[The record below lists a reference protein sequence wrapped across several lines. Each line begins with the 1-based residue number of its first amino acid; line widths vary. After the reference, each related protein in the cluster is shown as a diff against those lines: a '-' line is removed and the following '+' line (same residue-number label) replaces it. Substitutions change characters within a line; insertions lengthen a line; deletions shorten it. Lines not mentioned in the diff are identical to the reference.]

1 MAGAR
6 GCFNCGGCAWC
17 FRVVVV
23 VVVSPSR
30 ASCTDAACTYAS
42 PTPSLL
48 SFSLTPLF
56 SFSCRAWCGA
66 DGDRFSYIAYISAR
80 HNQKFIVQ
88 KKKNAW
94 SCAS

>member
-30 ASCTDAACTYAS
+30 ASCTDAACTYVS
-42 PTPSLL
+42 PTLSLL
-48 SFSLTPLF
+48 SSSLTPLF
-56 SFSCRAWCGA
+56 SFLVVCGA
-66 DGDRFSYIAYISAR
+66 VLTGTASFFLYIAYISAR
-80 HNQKFIVQ
+80 RNQKFIVQ
-88 KKKNAW
+88 KNAW